1 MNAPLD
7 FSYSKRDRCS
17 VSHWLAAAMTSDA
30 GPSVHEQLV
39 DIGNR
44 MAGSDGERIG
54 AEAVRDALD
63 AVGTRDARLSE
74 YDIQGWTRESSS
86 VIAGTDTFD
95 SVALPRGPAGEVT
108 AELVDLGAGLPE
120 AFESADIEGSVVVV
134 DTDVPDYHDRFIHRR
149 EKYYYAVE
157 NGAKA
162 FLFRNHV
169 PGQLPPTGSVGTA
182 ESPIGDIPAV
192 GLSKEDGERLSRR
205 HEGDPVTVRVDCDVH
220 DATSQNVHAALGPD
234 TDEELLVTS
243 HVDGHDIA
251 EGALDNG
258 AGTAV
263 LVQTAAALTAREEE
277 LETKVRFVA
286 FGSEEV
292 GLVGSTY
299 LAEHVDLDSVKAV
312 LNNDGSGR
320 ARDLRI
326 VTNRFSEIGAAG
338 DRTSERLDVPIE
350 VVPRLSPHS
359 DHWPFVNRGV
369 PGVQFRSV
377 TGNAGRGWG
386 HTQADTY
393 DKVDTRDIR
402 NHAMLVAD
410 IAVDLAREDVSVAH
424 KPTAEIARALEDE
437 NKAKGMKVI
446 GDWPY

>member
-1 MNAPLD
+1 M
-7 FSYSKRDRCS
+7 
-17 VSHWLAAAMTSDA
+17 SHWLAETMTSDA
-30 GPSVHEQLV
+30 GPSLHEELV

-44 MAGSDGERIG
+44 MAGSDGERAG
-54 AEAVRDALD
+54 AESVRNALD
-63 AVGTRDARLSE
+63 AVGARDARLEE
-74 YDIQGWTRESSS
+74 YDIQGWTRGSSE
-86 VIAGTDTFD
+86 VAAGGEQFD
-95 SVALPRGPAGEVT
+95 GIALPRGPAGEVT
-108 AELVDLGAGLPE
+108 AELIDLGAGLPE
-120 AFESADIEGSVVVV
+120 HFEAADIEGKVVVV

-157 NGAKA
+157 GGAEA

-169 PGQLPPTGSVGTA
+169 PGQLPPTGSVGTEA
-182 ESPIGDIPAV
+182 APIGDIPAV
-192 GLSKEDGERLSRR
+192 GLSKEDGARLARR
-205 HEGDPVTVRVDCDVH
+205 FEGEPVTVNVDCDVH

-234 TDEELLVTS
+234 TEEAVLVTS

-263 LVQTAAALTAREEE
+263 LVQTAVALAAREEE

-292 GLVGSTY
+292 GLVGSTH
-299 LAEHVDLDSVKAV
+299 LAKNIDLDSVKAV

-320 ARDLRI
+320 ARDLRMI
-326 VTNRFSEIGAAG
+326 TNRFDEVGAAG
-338 DRTSERLDVPIE
+338 DRTSERLDAPVDT
-350 VVPRLSPHS
+350 VPRLSAHS
-359 DHWPFVNRGV
+359 DHWPFVQRGV
-369 PGVQFRSV
+369 PGVQLRSI

-386 HTQADTY
+386 HTHADTY

-410 IAVDLAREDVSVAH
+410 IAVDLAREDVDVPT
-424 KPTAEIARALEDE
+424 KPTEEVARALEDE
-437 NKAKGMKVI
+437 NKAAGMKII